1 MKISIPSKAHFSARG
16 ALMAAALLLML
27 ASGMFLSAWV
37 SLVSTRGAQLSFLET
52 ILQRRLAV
60 ENSRLMAWEVGMEKG
75 VLPNATLT
83 ANKEGILGTSYGGIN
98 SDDGWSSINPFSS
111 TRTPGNMTTVFP
123 YNYTSLR
130 PAVSYLT
137 SEKLKRATV
146 LTDVDDFT
154 NHLFMKTFPGVL
166 AGDLL
171 TYYRKPTTPAYRS
184 VQIEVV
190 NTPSSNTHWLVD
202 GRIVIRD
209 NSSFFA
215 RTTPSPM
222 HFSSRSRS
230 IYVQS
235 HDAYNAR
242 AIRGT
247 KFDGTNLR
255 PSNLPAIPTTTG
267 PVSTSDS
274 DRYLGYLNVVKNDLN
289 TSNSLWHFMDREK
302 TAGRSD
308 FALID
313 VYSSAAPDTD
323 PFWMDRYSGVDGDV
337 PIYRPVDYSNESV
350 RTLYVR
356 LNHPNLKHLRITN
369 PVEQIVFIGQ
379 NTNAEFES
387 AGEMT
392 PIIISIVQGD
402 STPLPNIA
410 FVGDNNRRFVLGLKV
425 NQPLTRGLYLHWTGS
440 PRTFSPTG
448 DHDWRMVYINEGQFT
463 MLKLPDT
470 RNVRWIGGI
479 MTNWTIKRYG
489 PDGDVAERLRIVSDA
504 SVPTASS
511 PVPSFASL
519 LPRDAWLES
528 YFVPTPPDP

>member
-1 MKISIPSKAHFSARG
+1 
-16 ALMAAALLLML
+16 MAAALLLML
-27 ASGMFLSAWV
+27 ASGMFLTAWV

-60 ENSRLMAWEVGMEKG
+60 ENSRLMAWEVGLEKG
-75 VLPNATLT
+75 VLPNATLDP
-83 ANKEGILGTSYGGIN
+83 NEEGLLGSNYGGIN
-98 SDDGWSSINPFSS
+98 TDDGWSTLNAFTSM
-111 TRTPGNMTTVFP
+111 RTPGNMTTVFP

-130 PAVSYLT
+130 PVVSYL
-137 SEKLKRATV
+137 SAEKLKRPTG

-154 NHLFMKTFPGVL
+154 NHLFMKTYPGVL
-166 AGDLL
+166 GGDLL
-171 TYYRKPTTPAYRS
+171 TYFRKPVGPAYRS

-190 NTPSSNTHWLVD
+190 NTASTNTYWQVD

-209 NSSFFA
+209 NTSFFA

-222 HFSSRSRS
+222 QFSMRSRS
-230 IYVQS
+230 LYVQS
-235 HDAYNAR
+235 HDVYNAR

-247 KFDGTNLR
+247 KFNGTNLM
-255 PSNLPAIPTTTG
+255 PSNLPSVPTTTG
-267 PVSTSDS
+267 PVSDSDS
-274 DRYLGYLNVVKNDLN
+274 DRYLGYLNVVKNDFN

-302 TAGRSD
+302 ADGRSD

-313 VYSSAAPDTD
+313 VYSNTAPDSD
-323 PFWMDRYSGVDGDV
+323 PFWMARYSGVDADV
-337 PIYRPVDYSNESV
+337 PIYKPFDYSNENV

-356 LNHPNLKHLRITN
+356 LNHPDLKHLRITN

-379 NTNAEFES
+379 NTNADFEA

-392 PIIISIVQGD
+392 PIMIAIAQGD

-410 FVGDNNRRFVLGLKV
+410 FVGDNNRRFVLGLRV
-425 NQPLTRGLYLHWTGS
+425 NQPLTRGLYLHWTGA
-440 PRTFSPTG
+440 PRAFSPTG

-463 MLKLPDT
+463 VFKLPDT

-479 MTNWTIKRYG
+479 MTNWTVKRYG
-489 PDGDVAERLRIVSDA
+489 GDGVVPDRLKIVSDE
-504 SVPTASS
+504 SVATVTN

-528 YFVPTPPDP
+528 YFVPTPPTSP

>member
-1 MKISIPSKAHFSARG
+1 
-16 ALMAAALLLML
+16 MAAALLLML

-60 ENSRLMAWEVGMEKG
+60 ENSRLMSWQVAMEKA
-75 VLPNATLT
+75 VLPDTTLA
-83 ANKEGILGTSYGGIN
+83 ANLEGVLGTSYGGIN
-98 SDDGWSSINPFSS
+98 TDDGWNLLNPFTSM
-111 TRTPGNMTTVFP
+111 RTPGNMTTVFP

-130 PAVSYLT
+130 PAVAYLT
-137 SEKLKRATV
+137 SEKLKRAGA

-154 NHLFMKTFPGVL
+154 NYLFMKTFPIVL

-171 TYYRKPTTPAYRS
+171 TYYRKPDTPAYRS

-190 NTPSSNTHWLVD
+190 NTTSSNMHWIVD
-202 GRIVIRD
+202 GRVVVRD
-209 NSSFFA
+209 NASFYA
-215 RTTPSPM
+215 RTTTSPM
-222 HFSSRSRS
+222 QFSMRSKA

-235 HDAYNAR
+235 HDVFNSR
-242 AIRGT
+242 AILGTNFNGT
-247 KFDGTNLR
+247 KLL
-255 PSNLPAIPTTTG
+255 PSNLPAIPSTTG
-267 PVSTSDS
+267 PVSASDS

-302 TAGRSD
+302 VEGRSD

-313 VYSSAAPDTD
+313 VYSSAAPDSD
-323 PFWMDRYSGVDGDV
+323 PFWMARYSGVDGDV
-337 PIYRPVDYSNESV
+337 PIYKPFDYSNENV
-350 RTLYVR
+350 RTLYIR

-369 PVEQIVFIGQ
+369 PVEQIVFLGQ
-379 NTNAEFES
+379 NTNAEFDA

-392 PIIISIVQGD
+392 PIIISIVQGA

-440 PRTFSPTG
+440 PRSFSPTG

-470 RNVRWIGGI
+470 RSVRWIGGV

-489 PDGDVAERLRIVSDA
+489 GDGVVPDRLRIVSDA
-504 SVPTASS
+504 SVPTTTTTT
-511 PVPSFASL
+511 PSFASL

-528 YFVPTPPDP
+528 YFVPTPPTSP

>member
-1 MKISIPSKAHFSARG
+1 
-16 ALMAAALLLML
+16 MAAALLLML

-75 VLPNATLT
+75 GLPNASLT
-83 ANKEGILGTSYGGIN
+83 ANKEGVLGTSYGGIN

-123 YNYTSLR
+123 YNYTSIR

-137 SEKLKRATV
+137 SEKLKRPSV

-222 HFSSRSRS
+222 QFSSRSRS

-235 HDAYNAR
+235 HDAFNAR
-242 AIRGT
+242 AVRGT
-247 KFDGTNLR
+247 KFDGTNLL

-267 PVSTSDS
+267 PVSISDS
-274 DRYLGYLNVVKNDLN
+274 DRYLGYLSVVKNDLN

-313 VYSSAAPDTD
+313 VYSSAASDTD

-337 PIYRPVDYSNESV
+337 PIYRPVDYSNENV

-410 FVGDNNRRFVLGLKV
+410 FVGDNNRHFVLGLKV

-440 PRTFSPTG
+440 PRAFSPTG

-479 MTNWTIKRYG
+479 MTNWTIKRYAG
-489 PDGDVAERLRIVSDA
+489 DGVVPERLRIVSDA

-511 PVPSFASL
+511 PVPIFAYL

-528 YFVPTPPDP
+528 YFVSTPPDP